1 MVGWVVGW
9 LAGWPAGW
17 PAGWLVGWLAGWLVG
32 FGKNPQMIVSQ
43 NCIDFCSK
51 TYRFGHISSQSEWGT
66 HADRSGV
73 PKAQPFVNKC
83 TPNPRKGQKI
93 ATVRREMR
101 QKCTP
106 FAQKCTP
113 NPCGGIRNANRSS
126 KNALK
131 MQTVR
136 SKIVPR
142 EAWLR
147 ARRNICGAQIA
158 TVRTIMRQK
167 CVPFGRNSMSNMQK
181 WQPFVRKCAENAYPR
196 AEIRDIDVR
205 RLGWLRDKSQNY
217 PQPDLY

>member
-1 MVGWVVGW
+1 M
-9 LAGWPAGW
+9 
-17 PAGWLVGWLAGWLVG
+17 
-32 FGKNPQMIVSQ
+32 
-43 NCIDFCSK
+43 
-51 TYRFGHISSQSEWGT
+51 
-66 HADRSGV
+66 
-73 PKAQPFVNKC
+73 
-83 TPNPRKGQKI
+83 
-93 ATVRREMR
+93 ATVRRKMR

-158 TVRTIMRQK
+158 TVRTKMRQK
-167 CVPFGRNSMSNMQK
+167 CAPFGRNSMSNMQK
-181 WQPFVRKCAENAYPR
+181 WQPFVRKCVKKCAPSSRNRVLRLNGKQR
-196 AEIRDIDVR
+196 ARA
-205 RLGWLRDKSQNY
+205 LRFTRVSESVDPLVPGQPLEFWGAKSGN
-217 PQPDLY
+217 DR

>member
-1 MVGWVVGW
+1 M
-9 LAGWPAGW
+9 
-17 PAGWLVGWLAGWLVG
+17 
-32 FGKNPQMIVSQ
+32 
-43 NCIDFCSK
+43 
-51 TYRFGHISSQSEWGT
+51 
-66 HADRSGV
+66 
-73 PKAQPFVNKC
+73 
-83 TPNPRKGQKI
+83 
-93 ATVRREMR
+93 ATVRRKMR

-147 ARRNICGAQIA
+147 ARGNICGAQIA
-158 TVRTIMRQK
+158 TVRTKMRQK

-181 WQPFVRKCAENAYPR
+181 WQPFVRKCVKNAYPR
-196 AEIRDIDVR
+196 AEMGVITITVIGQG
-205 RLGWLRDKSQNY
+205 LEFGGAILNPLSL
-217 PQPDLY
+217 LYLNLPRPSP